1 MISYVV
7 CLHARGKFG
16 FIGENRHFIISMG
29 GGVITGGA

>member
-7 CLHARGKFG
+7 YLHNRKIFG
-16 FIGENRHFIISMG
+16 FIGKNRHFIIPMG